1 MFSAQKPAKNK
12 CLHELLKCQ
21 PFCIICHTGKSLE
34 EEERLV
40 HARARVLRVWL
51 LTLIFSGHPCY

>member
-34 EEERLV
+34 EEP
-40 HARARVLRVWL
+40 VLDKRD
-51 LTLIFSGHPCY
+51 